1 MTASAS
7 SSCPGRPPSKSSSA
21 ATSRASPARMA
32 GSTGASAATEGS
44 GCERNFQSST
54 SGKDVF
60 YVRDQ
65 DSLGPGRH
73 RLCDR
78 PAGDLE
84 RDGVDGLA
92 PWLPVPARP
101 SLVRVTAFP
110 VLPPAGLLLVVVC
123 LRRLRARHLHR
134 GR

>member
-7 SSCPGRPPSKSSSA
+7 SSYRGRPPSKSSSA

-32 GSTGASAATEGS
+32 GSTGASAATGGS
-44 GCERNFQSST
+44 GCERTFQSST

-60 YVRDQ
+60 YVRHQ
-65 DSLGPGRH
+65 DSLGPGHH
-73 RLCDR
+73 RLRDR

-92 PWLPVPARP
+92 PRLPASARTP
-101 SLVRVTAFP
+101 LVRAAAFP
-110 VLPPAGLLLVVVC
+110 VLPSAGLLLVVVR
-123 LRRLRARHLHR
+123 LRRIRA
-134 GR
+134 

>member
-21 ATSRASPARMA
+21 ATSPASPARMA
-32 GSTGASAATEGS
+32 PSTGASAATGDS
-44 GCERNFQSST
+44 GCERSFQSST

-65 DSLGPGRH
+65 DSLGPGHH

-84 RDGVDGLA
+84 CDGVDGLA
-92 PWLPVPARP
+92 ARLPTATRP
-101 SLVRVTAFP
+101 SLVRVSAFP
-110 VLPPAGLLLVVVC
+110 VLSAAGLLLVVV
-123 LRRLRARHLHR
+123 R
-134 GR
+134 